1 MPTITVN
8 KAALYEKLER
18 SYTTEEFDALC
29 FDFGIELDEDT
40 TEEVMAARKKG
51 GKEAAEAGEPELKIE
66 LPANRYD
73 LLCLE
78 GLARGLRQF
87 LGKEN
92 PPAFKLSNPANMIE
106 CTVEESVSSI
116 RPFFASA
123 VLRLAKPMSQAAYDS
138 FIDLQDKL
146 HQNLCRGR
154 KLVAIGTHDL
164 DTIKGPFR
172 YMAKAPRDIKFAPL
186 NKEKEY
192 TAEELMTL
200 YETDRHLGKY
210 LPIIRDS
217 PVYPIIYDSEDKVLS
232 MPPIINSNHSKIT
245 LNTTNIFIDVTATDQ
260 TKLDIVVNIIVAMFS
275 EYCQT
280 PFEVEPVKITYANG
294 TSRVSPNLT
303 PRATNASVSYINAAL
318 GLNLSPEE
326 MAGLLNKMSLAA
338 APSSASPTET
348 LDVYV
353 PCTRPDILHECDIM
367 EDVGVAYGF
376 NNLPTGLPKTS
387 TVAKPFAI
395 NKLAD
400 VVRKE
405 CAMAGW
411 VEVLPLILCSHDEN
425 FAWLN
430 HKDEGTAI
438 KLTNPATAEFQIV
451 RTSLLPGL
459 LKTLRENKSLALPLK
474 IFEASDIAV
483 QDSREERK
491 ARNYRHAAALY
502 TDKKGGFEVV
512 HGLLDRIMQ
521 ILEVPFIGA
530 LEQSKFAS
538 AEEGY
543 YLQPSDDPMYF
554 PGRAANIYY
563 RRSASAKED
572 QAKQDTSAV
581 KALEG
586 TQSTSSP
593 LDTVAK
599 ALKSVLP
606 GSESAEGSSS
616 RDLLI
621 GSLGILHP
629 TVLQN
634 YSILNPCSSVEINIE
649 PFL

>member
-1 MPTITVN
+1 MPTVSVN
-8 KAALYEKLER
+8 KAALYQLLEKN
-18 SYTTEEFDALC
+18 YTTEEFDALC

-40 TEEVMAARKKG
+40 TEHVLAARKKG
-51 GKEAAEAGEPELKIE
+51 GKFAEEAGEPELKIE

-73 LLCLE
+73 LLCIE

-92 PPAFKLSNPANMIE
+92 PPPFTLSQPASLVE
-106 CTVEESVSSI
+106 CTVESSTSQI
-116 RPFFASA
+116 RPYFASA
-123 VLRLAKPMSQAAYDS
+123 ILHLDKPFTQEAYNS

-164 DTIKGPFR
+164 DTVKGPFR
-172 YMAKAPRDIKFAPL
+172 YMAKAPQDIKFAPL

-200 YETDRHLGKY
+200 YESDRHLSKY
-210 LPIIRDS
+210 LGIIRDS
-217 PVYPIIYDSEDKVLS
+217 PLYPIIYDSEDKVLS

-245 LNTTNIFIDVTATDQ
+245 LNTRNIFIDVTATDQ

-275 EYCQT
+275 QYCDT
-280 PFEVEPVKITYANG
+280 PFQVEPVKITYPDG
-294 TSRVSPNLT
+294 TSRLSPNLA
-303 PRATNASVSYINAAL
+303 PRVTTASVKYINAAL
-318 GLNLSPEE
+318 GLDLPPYEIVR
-326 MAGLLNKMSLAA
+326 LLNKMSLSAV
-338 APSSASPTET
+338 PSASSPDI
-348 LDVYV
+348 LDVSV

-376 NNLPTGLPKTS
+376 NNLPTGLPQTS
-387 TVAKPFAI
+387 TVAKPFPI
-395 NKLAD
+395 NKLGD
-400 VVRKE
+400 VIRKE

-430 HKDEGTAI
+430 HKDEGSAI
-438 KLTNPATAEFQIV
+438 KLTNPATAEYQIV

-459 LKTLRENKSLALPLK
+459 LKTLRENKALALPLK
-474 IFEASDIAV
+474 IFEVSDIAV
-483 QDSREERK
+483 QDPSKERK
-491 ARNYRHAAALY
+491 AHNYRHMAALY

-512 HGLLDRIMQ
+512 HGLLDRVMQ

-530 LEQSKFAS
+530 LNEKKFAE
-538 AEEGY
+538 AKEGY
-543 YLQPSDDPMYF
+543 FLESSEDPMYF
-554 PGRAANIYY
+554 PGRAATIYY
-563 RRSASAKED
+563 RRAVAAKQD
-572 QAKQDTSAV
+572 QHKQDTSAV
-581 KALEG
+581 EALADEPKSALE
-586 TQSTSSP
+586 TISS
-593 LDTVAK
+593 

-606 GSESAEGSSS
+606 GSSNIE
-616 RDLLI
+616 DLAI

-629 TVLQN
+629 SVLER
-634 YSILNPCSSVEINIE
+634 YSIVNPCSSVEINVE